1 MWISLYKISFRIY
14 KVWLWFSSRIGYI
27 RKYNKQRYLAL
38 DRARKSLD
46 IAFTPQIKSMLNKKY
61 KDG

>member
-1 MWISLYKISFRIY
+1 MWISLYKM
-14 KVWLWFSSRIGYI
+14 WLWFSSRIGYI

-38 DRARKSLD
+38 DRARKSLE